1 MKGREPQMDANEIK
15 TLAKENETV
24 EYKSAKGG
32 FPKSFWETFSA
43 FANTN
48 GGVIILGV
56 KETNGRYVAD
66 GLTEGQIQDYKKK
79 FWDDAHNK
87 NCVSVPLLVEDDVEA
102 VTLQDGS
109 FLLVFRVPRAAY
121 NLRPVYLTTN
131 PIGHTYRR
139 RHEGDYVCSDDEV
152 RQMFS
157 DANHLRSSA
166 DARILRNY
174 TMDDIDMA
182 TLRNYRQVYD
192 SRHEGHPWSEV
203 DDKTFL
209 ENIGAYRKDR
219 VASQEGFTVAGILMF
234 GKTASITDQE
244 CLPWFFPDY
253 RERLSIDPG
262 IRWTDRIYPDGTWEA
277 NLYQFF
283 SRVLPRLYH
292 ALPTPFMLS
301 ADGVTRQ
308 EYTSAHT
315 ALREALANAL
325 IHASYTMMGNITI
338 DRYSNKIVISNP
350 GSMLVS
356 VDEFYAGGYSICR
369 NPILQKMFVLIG
381 VGEKAGSGA
390 DTILKGWKD
399 NDWQAPAIAEKQHP
413 DRVETTLWVDSNAT
427 TTSATPTSTS
437 TIPTKSE
444 TAIDTIQK
452 AIQKDFGTIQKDFD
466 TIQKSIQKSLRDSS
480 IELTE
485 SQIHILAYFL
495 LHPDATRKQYLAFNP
510 KATEG
515 GAISNIARLQKL
527 GLLRREGG
535 RKKGH
540 WVVTIKTLGQ
550 DETD

>member
-1 MKGREPQMDANEIK
+1 
-15 TLAKENETV
+15 
-24 EYKSAKGG
+24 
-32 FPKSFWETFSA
+32 
-43 FANTN
+43 
-48 GGVIILGV
+48 
-56 KETNGRYVAD
+56 
-66 GLTEGQIQDYKKK
+66 
-79 FWDDAHNK
+79 
-87 NCVSVPLLVEDDVEA
+87 
-102 VTLQDGS
+102 
-109 FLLVFRVPRAAY
+109 
-121 NLRPVYLTTN
+121 
-131 PIGHTYRR
+131 
-139 RHEGDYVCSDDEV
+139 
-152 RQMFS
+152 
-157 DANHLRSSA
+157 
-166 DARILRNY
+166 
-174 TMDDIDMA
+174 
-182 TLRNYRQVYD
+182 
-192 SRHEGHPWSEV
+192 
-203 DDKTFL
+203 
-209 ENIGAYRKDR
+209 
-219 VASQEGFTVAGILMF
+219 MF

-253 RERLSIDPG
+253 RERLSIDPE

-283 SRVLPRLYH
+283 GRVVPRLYH

-390 DTILKGWKD
+390 DTIIKGWKD
-399 NDWQAPAIAEKQHP
+399 NDWQAPTIAEKQHP

-427 TTSATPTSTS
+427 TTSTESGTAT
-437 TIPTKSE
+437 
-444 TAIDTIQK
+444 DTIQK
-452 AIQKDFGTIQKDFD
+452 AIQKDFDTIQKDFD
-466 TIQKSIQKSLRDSS
+466 TIQKTIQKSLCDSC

-515 GAISNIARLQKL
+515 GTISNITRLQRL

-540 WVVTIKTLGQ
+540 WVVTIKTVGQ

>member
-1 MKGREPQMDANEIK
+1 MNANEIE

-209 ENIGAYRKDR
+209 ENIGAFVKTGSPRKKVSPLR
-219 VASQEGFTVAGILMF
+219 AFSCLARRPASPTRNACLGSSPI
-234 GKTASITDQE
+234 TAKDS
-244 CLPWFFPDY
+244 
-253 RERLSIDPG
+253 
-262 IRWTDRIYPDGTWEA
+262 
-277 NLYQFF
+277 
-283 SRVLPRLYH
+283 
-292 ALPTPFMLS
+292 
-301 ADGVTRQ
+301 
-308 EYTSAHT
+308 
-315 ALREALANAL
+315 AL
-325 IHASYTMMGNITI
+325 ILELDGRTESIPTEHGKPIFTSFSVECCHVYTM
-338 DRYSNKIVISNP
+338 R
-350 GSMLVS
+350 
-356 VDEFYAGGYSICR
+356 CR
-369 NPILQKMFVLIG
+369 HLSCFQPMALHVRNTHQPILL
-381 VGEKAGSGA
+381 
-390 DTILKGWKD
+390 
-399 NDWQAPAIAEKQHP
+399 
-413 DRVETTLWVDSNAT
+413 
-427 TTSATPTSTS
+427 
-437 TIPTKSE
+437 
-444 TAIDTIQK
+444 
-452 AIQKDFGTIQKDFD
+452 
-466 TIQKSIQKSLRDSS
+466 
-480 IELTE
+480 
-485 SQIHILAYFL
+485 
-495 LHPDATRKQYLAFNP
+495 
-510 KATEG
+510 
-515 GAISNIARLQKL
+515 
-527 GLLRREGG
+527 
-535 RKKGH
+535 
-540 WVVTIKTLGQ
+540 
-550 DETD
+550 